1 MPFNSDN
8 NIGKISFSQEQLKN
22 FFVEKLDLED
32 SPLFEDIN
40 IDNVNFQ
47 ELYETV
53 TSSGMISDAQLQALN
68 EQLANYSGTE
78 TDVESDKYL
87 IEQFASALDAN
98 GDGVLSSDE
107 FGSLYRQ
114 VDNSAKIGSNYSIS
128 SLKDALSEIG
138 IKFGQFKFGSLDYL
152 QEQLSSIS
160 KSISSLDGTS
170 NLLSGDMFD
179 VDEIKNISQM
189 LTSFGENFEMSP
201 DMLLQNSGKS
211 VGDIQSEILT
221 KQTQID
227 AINRDS
233 SAAILIQQSVLDDAI
248 ASEEANIKI
257 FDDAKAQFESQVQSL
272 DMEIS
277 NQSDEID
284 NQKDTISDKE
294 ELIEKNTTAIADA
307 EASIEDLETQ
317 KDKTINPAEKI
328 EIEEKIAELED
339 TIIELEDSIK
349 TAEKEKSDAEK
360 ALADAEKAKED
371 LESQKITLESEYN
384 TNYSEE
390 KLSAILSPIQK
401 AKNDALLSIENLKA
415 SQEAEVELIELEIAL
430 LQVQLDAVEKAEVL
444 KTQLGNNQFFEYNEE
459 AGRMLAESAT
469 ENVDEE
475 TSNFGQV
482 NASLQKNY
490 GNSLAT
496 LDTPLEIKEA
506 LRGNVQGYEDISQHF
521 KEVIV
526 TKDELSNLPMG
537 AIVVWDSGESVN
549 GDSATASQ
557 DINNNI
563 VMSLGDGSSPEMDE
577 ESEYTV
583 FIPV

>member
-68 EQLANYSGTE
+68 EQLANYSETE

>member
-68 EQLANYSGTE
+68 EQLANYSETE

-87 IEQFASALDAN
+87 IEQFASSLDAN

-490 GNSLAT
+490 GNSLST

>member
-32 SPLFEDIN
+32 SPLFQDIN

-68 EQLANYSGTE
+68 EQLANYSETE

-114 VDNSAKIGSNYSIS
+114 VDNSVKIGSNYSIS

-160 KSISSLDGTS
+160 KSISSLDSTS

>member
-68 EQLANYSGTE
+68 EQLANYSETE

-114 VDNSAKIGSNYSIS
+114 VDNSAKIVSNYSIS

>member
-32 SPLFEDIN
+32 YPLFQDIN

-68 EQLANYSGTE
+68 EQLANYSETE

-114 VDNSAKIGSNYSIS
+114 VDNSVKIGSNYSIS

-526 TKDELSNLPMG
+526 TKDELSSLPMG

>member
-68 EQLANYSGTE
+68 EQLANYSETE

-160 KSISSLDGTS
+160 KSISSLDSTS

-475 TSNFGQV
+475 TSKFGQV

-526 TKDELSNLPMG
+526 TKDELSSLPMG

>member
-68 EQLANYSGTE
+68 EQLANYSETE

-317 KDKTINPAEKI
+317 KDKAINPAEKI

>member
-32 SPLFEDIN
+32 SPLFQDIN

-68 EQLANYSGTE
+68 EQLANYSETE

-114 VDNSAKIGSNYSIS
+114 VDNSVKIGSNYSIS

-160 KSISSLDGTS
+160 KSISSLDSTS

-475 TSNFGQV
+475 TSKFGQV

>member
-1 MPFNSDN
+1 MSINGDKNIN
-8 NIGKISFSQEQLKN
+8 NVSFSQEQLKT

-32 SPLFEDIN
+32 SLLFENIN
-40 IDNVNFQ
+40 IDNVDFQ

-68 EQLANYSGTE
+68 EQLANYSEAE

-87 IEQFASALDAN
+87 IEQFANTLDAN

-107 FGSLYRQ
+107 FGSLYRK
-114 VDNSAKIGSNYSIS
+114 VDNSSNIGSNYSIS

-138 IKFGQFKFGSLDYL
+138 IKFGQFNFESLDFL

-160 KSISSLDGTS
+160 KSISSLDGS
-170 NLLSGDMFD
+170 SALLSGDMFD

-189 LTSFGENFEMSP
+189 LTSLGENFEMSP
-201 DMLLQNSGKS
+201 DMLLQSSGKS

-233 SAAILIQQSVLDDAI
+233 NAAILSQQAVLADAI
-248 ASEEANIKI
+248 ASEEANIEI
-257 FDDAKAQFESQVQSL
+257 FADAKAQFESQSQSL
-272 DMEIS
+272 DMEIA

-294 ELIEKNTTAIADA
+294 DLISKNTTAIADA
-307 EASIEDLETQ
+307 ESSIEELESQ
-317 KDKTINPAEKI
+317 KDKTLNPAEKI
-328 EIEEKIAELED
+328 ELEEKIAELED
-339 TIIELEDSIK
+339 TIIQLEDEIK
-349 TAEKEKSDAEK
+349 TAEKDKADAEK
-360 ALADAEKAKED
+360 ALAAAEKAKSD
-371 LESQKITLESEYN
+371 FESQKIALESEYS
-384 TNYSEE
+384 TNYSDE
-390 KLSAILSPIQK
+390 KLSSILAPAQK
-401 AKNDALLSIENLKA
+401 VKNEALATIENLKA
-415 SQEAEVELIELEIAL
+415 AQEAEVELIELEISL
-430 LQVQLDAVEKAEVL
+430 LQVQLDAVEKAEIF
-444 KTQLGNNQFFEYNEE
+444 KNQLGNNEFFEYNEE

-475 TSNFGQV
+475 TGNFAHV
-482 NASLQKNY
+482 NASLEKNY

-496 LDTPLEIKEA
+496 LDTALEIKEA

-526 TKDELSNLPMG
+526 SKDELSNLPMG
-537 AIVVWDSGESVN
+537 AIVVWDSGETVN

-557 DINNNI
+557 DLNNN
-563 VMSLGDGSSPEMDE
+563 VLMSLGDGTSPKMDE
-577 ESEYTV
+577 EAEYTV